1 MTTPINPVTLITG
14 TVLLSLLST
23 VQAEV
28 ITDGT
33 VGQGP
38 PRLVEGPN
46 YQISD
51 DLGAKNYTNL
61 YHSFDK
67 FNINTGETA
76 TFTGPQNITNV
87 FGRVTGGSGSVID
100 GQIRSEMPMADI
112 YLINPNGILFG
123 ENASLDVPGSFYAST
138 ANQIILKDGT
148 EFSATHPQNHPP
160 TLSAAPFEAFGF
172 LDHNQATLSVNGS
185 SLEVSEGETLAL
197 VGRHVQLENAAEISS
212 GGQIQIDTNN
222 SATGDISVANS
233 KIAVITEGEGRVF
246 FRGGKLVVENS
257 AIQMDSKSANSQ
269 IEIDTTAM
277 QLTDNSRISLRA
289 STTEAGKVVIGTGH
303 LDMLELD
310 NSAIRTNT
318 YGAGNAG
325 DVFLTAQQINMS
337 NGSDIS
343 AQTSGAGNAGRLRII
358 AEKQLR
364 LSNSKIK
371 SDTQPGSDGKGGRI
385 AIQTPSLE
393 GVGATIS
400 AEHRGN
406 NTKTRAN
413 ISLSGASSAEAKEVN
428 LTNSVISA
436 NTFGPGNAGDLT
448 INANEISLNENTK
461 IEAGTTSR
469 GEGGTVSI
477 NTARLE
483 VTDSSLVVGTTGSGK
498 GGELQIKAT
507 DSITLSGNSS
517 HNIAGAP
524 LYAITVDTRST
535 SQSGNAQTA
544 YIETPRLIMN
554 KEATISASTFGPGNA
569 GDLTINANEI
579 SLNESSHIQAAT
591 LSRGEGGFVS
601 INTARLEVTDSSLAV
616 GTIGSGKGGELQIKA
631 TDSITL
637 SGNSSH
643 NIAGAPL
650 YAIAVD
656 TRSTAQSGNAQT
668 ADIETPRLTMTNGA
682 TISAITLGPGNAG
695 DLTINANEI
704 SLNENSK
711 IQAATLNSGSGE
723 GGTVSINT
731 ARLEVTDSSL
741 AVGTTGSGKG
751 GQLQIKATDSI
762 TLSGNS
768 SHNIAGAPLYA
779 IAVDTRSTAQSGN
792 AQTAYI
798 ETPRLTMTNGATMSA
813 ATFGPGNAGDLTINA
828 NEISLNQ
835 NSLIQAATFKS
846 GNAGSLGI
854 NTGTLE
860 IKDSSIAMGTVGSG
874 KGGDLQ
880 IKATDSIKLSG
891 ESSIRTSNERVTDGI
906 PLFSITV
913 DSRNSGDATSTR
925 EPSRIQTPNLTLENG
940 AAISVATFGSGKG
953 GDLEIDAENISVE
966 NSNIV
971 ATTIGSGEG
980 GSIDILTSNLE
991 LSGTTT
997 NSFLKNYQVSTID
1010 VSTRGTQTDSG
1021 NSGLLTIGPSSEKRP
1036 TLKIRDG
1043 ASMSS
1048 ATFGYGQGG
1057 DIRLDVNTLTLTN
1070 GGQITSSS
1078 SAEGQAGNI
1087 AITASE
1093 YINIFGNNSGI
1104 FSTSGEENNT
1114 QATGNAG
1121 QITLGEQTKSV
1132 PTLRLDDG
1140 GKISTTAYGTGDS
1153 GTIELFV
1160 NDLQV
1165 PEGSIT
1171 SVSQTGRNGANP
1183 ANITIDV
1190 NKLTLGDKEGKRG
1203 YIESSTEGAS
1213 AAGKITITASEYLK
1227 IVGDNTNNAETTS
1240 GIFSETN
1247 STEATAGN
1255 AGTITINMPTSG
1267 TAHPA
1272 LLLTKNGRISTTTSG
1287 TGQGGEIA
1295 LNLNSL
1301 EITEGGRIESST
1313 TNAGS
1318 AGEIT
1323 ITASDYI
1330 NIFGNNSGIFST
1342 SGEENNTQA
1351 IGNAGQIII
1360 GSNSNPVNSLIL
1372 EGGKINTTT
1381 WYLGQGGEID
1391 LNVNTLEI
1399 KGGRIE
1405 SSTKSKGHAG
1415 TITIAASENIKI
1427 VGDNSN
1433 NAETISGIFSETNST
1448 EATAGNAGTITIN
1461 MPTSGT
1467 AHPALLLT
1475 KNGRISTTTSGT
1487 GQGGE
1492 IALNLNSLEI
1502 TEGGRIE
1509 SSTTNAG
1516 SAGEITI
1523 TASDYINIFGNNSGI
1538 FSTSGEENNTQA
1550 IGNAG
1555 QIIIG
1560 SNSNPVNSLILE
1572 GGKINTTTW
1581 YLGQGGEIDLNVNTL
1596 EIKGGRI
1603 ESSTKSKGHAG
1614 TITIA
1619 ASENIKIVG
1628 DNSNNAETI
1637 SGIFSETNSTEATAG
1652 NAGTIT
1658 IDMPTSGTDHPALF
1672 LTKNGR
1678 ISTTTLGTGQGGEI
1692 ALNLNTLEITEG
1704 GRIESSTRSEG
1715 HAGTITITASENIKI
1730 VGDNSNRAETT
1741 SGIFSE
1747 TNSTEA
1753 TAGNAG
1759 TITIDMP
1766 TSGTDDPAL
1775 LLTKNGRISTITSG
1789 TGQGGEIALNL
1800 NSLEISEGGRI
1811 ESSTTDAGSAGKI
1824 TITASEY
1831 INIWGGKI
1839 LSTALKTGNAGE
1851 ITIEAGNHQFGETK
1865 DIREFIDNPDD
1876 IEQLPFILAEEGGL
1890 SLQNGGKISTSTQ
1903 GKGEGG
1909 KIQITTSQLELKTQ
1923 ASISATS
1930 EQAAAG
1936 NIVIGTNQLNM
1947 SGSTISTSSA
1957 ASKGGEIL
1965 IGVRKVNNKRII
1977 NSTLSAKAG
1986 ERGDGGNLLI
1996 RGKPEYLILD
2006 NTDLIAKAEQGDGGE
2021 IAVDANVFIASGD
2034 SEVSASSN
2042 KGIDGEVNIDSAQI
2056 DVESINLLPSRPV
2069 DASKLIKD
2077 CVASDSEEEWSLV
2090 QVGYKVTTFQNR
2102 TGCRSQ

>member
-185 SLEVSEGETLAL
+185 SLEVSDGETLAL
-197 VGRHVQLENAAEISS
+197 TGRHVQLENAEISS
-212 GGQIQIDTNN
+212 GGQIHIDTNK

-246 FRGGKLVVENS
+246 FRGGKLVVEKS

-303 LDMLELD
+303 LDMLELN

-325 DVFLTAQQINMS
+325 EVFLTAQKINMS
-337 NGSDIS
+337 NGSDITAQTS
-343 AQTSGAGNAGRLRII
+343 SSGNAGDVFLEAQEIEISNGSEINTQTSGAGNAGRLRII

-371 SDTQPGSDGKGGRI
+371 TDTLDGSDGKGGRI

-413 ISLSGASSAEAKEVN
+413 ISLSGVSSAEAQEINFTNSSIRAESFGVGPGGHLDISTNALK
-428 LTNSVISA
+428 LTNSQIQAGTTGAGTGGEVRIQAANSVTISEESGVFVAALGQKEGSGEAGVLEINTGRLSVTNSTLAAGTIGAGKGGEVKIKASDSITLSGNSSHEIAGTPLYAITVDTRSTSQSGNAQTAYIETPRLTMTNGATISA
-436 NTFGPGNAGDLT
+436 ATFGPGDAGDLT
-448 INANEISLNENTK
+448 INANEISLNESSHIQAATL
-461 IEAGTTSR
+461 SR
-469 GEGGTVSI
+469 GKGGSVNI
-477 NTARLE
+477 NTDRLE

-517 HNIAGAP
+517 HNIG
-524 LYAITVDTRST
+524 
-535 SQSGNAQTA
+535 
-544 YIETPRLIMN
+544 
-554 KEATISASTFGPGNA
+554 
-569 GDLTINANEI
+569 
-579 SLNESSHIQAAT
+579 
-591 LSRGEGGFVS
+591 
-601 INTARLEVTDSSLAV
+601 
-616 GTIGSGKGGELQIKA
+616 
-631 TDSITL
+631 
-637 SGNSSH
+637 
-643 NIAGAPL
+643 
-650 YAIAVD
+650 
-656 TRSTAQSGNAQT
+656 
-668 ADIETPRLTMTNGA
+668 
-682 TISAITLGPGNAG
+682 
-695 DLTINANEI
+695 
-704 SLNENSK
+704 
-711 IQAATLNSGSGE
+711 
-723 GGTVSINT
+723 
-731 ARLEVTDSSL
+731 
-741 AVGTTGSGKG
+741 
-751 GQLQIKATDSI
+751 
-762 TLSGNS
+762 
-768 SHNIAGAPLYA
+768 GAPLYA

-813 ATFGPGNAGDLTINA
+813 ATFGPGDAGDFTINA
-828 NEISLNQ
+828 NEIRLNQ

-891 ESSIRTSNERVTDGI
+891 ESSIRTSNERVTNGI

-913 DSRNSGDATSTR
+913 DSRSSGDATSTG
-925 EPSRIQTPNLTLENG
+925 EPIRIQTPNLTLENG

-953 GDLEIDAENISVE
+953 GNLEIEAENISVE

-971 ATTIGSGEG
+971 ATTLGSGEG

-991 LSGTTT
+991 LSGTTN

-1021 NSGLLTIGPSSEKRP
+1021 NSGRLTIGPSSEKRP

-1048 ATFGYGQGG
+1048 ATFGHGQGG

-1070 GGQITSSS
+1070 GGQISSSS

-1093 YINIFGNNSGI
+1093 YLNIFGNNSGI

-1160 NDLQV
+1160 DDLQIT
-1165 PEGSIT
+1165 EGSIT
-1171 SVSQTGRNGANP
+1171 SVSQTGRYGANP

-1203 YIESSTEGAS
+1203 YIESSTEGVS
-1213 AAGKITITASEYLK
+1213 AAGKITITASEYIKIYTNSGIFSTAEEGATEKAGQIIIGSNSNPVNSFILEGGEINTTTWDLGQGGEIDLNVNTLEITQGGRIESSTESKGHAGTITITASEDLK
-1227 IVGDNTNNAETTS
+1227 IVGDTSNNAETSSGIFSETNSTEATAGNAGTITINMPTSGTAHSALLLTKNGRISTTTLGTGQGGEIDLNVNTLEITQGGRIESSTESKGHAGTITITASEDLKIVGDTSNNAETSS

-1272 LLLTKNGRISTTTSG
+1272 LL
-1287 TGQGGEIA
+1287 
-1295 LNLNSL
+1295 
-1301 EITEGGRIESST
+1301 
-1313 TNAGS
+1313 
-1318 AGEIT
+1318 
-1323 ITASDYI
+1323 
-1330 NIFGNNSGIFST
+1330 
-1342 SGEENNTQA
+1342 
-1351 IGNAGQIII
+1351 
-1360 GSNSNPVNSLIL
+1360 
-1372 EGGKINTTT
+1372 
-1381 WYLGQGGEID
+1381 
-1391 LNVNTLEI
+1391 
-1399 KGGRIE
+1399 
-1405 SSTKSKGHAG
+1405 
-1415 TITIAASENIKI
+1415 
-1427 VGDNSN
+1427 
-1433 NAETISGIFSETNST
+1433 
-1448 EATAGNAGTITIN
+1448 
-1461 MPTSGT
+1461 
-1467 AHPALLLT
+1467 
-1475 KNGRISTTTSGT
+1475 
-1487 GQGGE
+1487 
-1492 IALNLNSLEI
+1492 
-1502 TEGGRIE
+1502 
-1509 SSTTNAG
+1509 
-1516 SAGEITI
+1516 
-1523 TASDYINIFGNNSGI
+1523 
-1538 FSTSGEENNTQA
+1538 
-1550 IGNAG
+1550 
-1555 QIIIG
+1555 
-1560 SNSNPVNSLILE
+1560 
-1572 GGKINTTTW
+1572 
-1581 YLGQGGEIDLNVNTL
+1581 
-1596 EIKGGRI
+1596 
-1603 ESSTKSKGHAG
+1603 
-1614 TITIA
+1614 
-1619 ASENIKIVG
+1619 
-1628 DNSNNAETI
+1628 
-1637 SGIFSETNSTEATAG
+1637 
-1652 NAGTIT
+1652 
-1658 IDMPTSGTDHPALF
+1658 